1 MQQTRKQRKCK
12 TQRTSKKKKAQAELK
27 KAQDLWN
34 LAARTRTR
42 TTPYPATKEQMEA
55 NKKVVMERAKQAIK
69 DKAAREQK
77 AKEEKANKEKI
88 KADNLAFKK
97 RRS

>member
-1 MQQTRKQRKCK
+1 MKDAAAEKEK
-12 TQRTSKKKKAQAELK
+12 EAQAELK

-34 LAARTRTR
+34 LAARTRTP
-42 TTPYPATKEQMEA
+42 TTPYPATREQMEA
-55 NKKVVMERAKQAIK
+55 NKTLVIERAKQAMK

-88 KADNLAFKK
+88 KTDNLAFKK